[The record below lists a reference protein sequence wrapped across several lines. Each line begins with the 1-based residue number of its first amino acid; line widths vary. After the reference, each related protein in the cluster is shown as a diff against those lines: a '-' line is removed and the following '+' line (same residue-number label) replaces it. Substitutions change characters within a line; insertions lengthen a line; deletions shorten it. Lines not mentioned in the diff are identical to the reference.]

1 MHGQVQSKT
10 EQVQNLLGVLRMAY
24 KNKNYDEALRIIA
37 VLENRPK
44 LESYL
49 HIQLRESIQL
59 LHFEILVEQKKHE
72 EAQNLCLM
80 ELNRFLQN
88 PHINDISATR
98 YFFET
103 TFNRILSFEKLSQE
117 TREAFWNLRE
127 NFNRQLTHTE
137 ILYEH
142 LAFFKKILADNL
154 SPKEGV
160 LYRFDNNDLF
170 FRMSYPWLS
179 GDQVVIGKIDQLKYQ
194 ERIRSRVQTIAR
206 EWKMIPY
213 TVSNA
218 ADSILSGSIPKNGFI
233 LEQHILGQD
242 LNWTLTLYQKDQKE
256 IHKETNH
263 KIFLLYGLVGFSLI
277 TVLFGS
283 FFMFRFLSEE
293 QKLLFMKANFLSSV
307 SHELKTPL
315 TSIKMF
321 AEMMA
326 RGRVQKPEKIQEYS
340 SLIGKESTRL
350 ENLIAA
356 ILNYTRMEHSST
368 AFKWERLDLG
378 LCAETVFG
386 ALFDI
391 AESKAL
397 EMNSRF
403 EKDLFVMGD
412 YTALYSLMQS
422 LIENAIKYT
431 NSPGSIF
438 VQIYEENKKV
448 VFSVTDTGIGIPPS
462 EQKNIFNDF
471 YRVGDEMTR
480 STKGSGLGLAIV
492 KRVADT
498 HKASI
503 SLQSRLEKGSTFTVR
518 FKKAE

>member
-256 IHKETNH
+256 IQD
-263 KIFLLYGLVGFSLI
+263 
-277 TVLFGS
+277 
-283 FFMFRFLSEE
+283 R
-293 QKLLFMKANFLSSV
+293 A
-307 SHELKTPL
+307 
-315 TSIKMF
+315 
-321 AEMMA
+321 
-326 RGRVQKPEKIQEYS
+326 
-340 SLIGKESTRL
+340 
-350 ENLIAA
+350 
-356 ILNYTRMEHSST
+356 
-368 AFKWERLDLG
+368 
-378 LCAETVFG
+378 C
-386 ALFDI
+386 
-391 AESKAL
+391 
-397 EMNSRF
+397 
-403 EKDLFVMGD
+403 VM
-412 YTALYSLMQS
+412 
-422 LIENAIKYT
+422 
-431 NSPGSIF
+431 
-438 VQIYEENKKV
+438 
-448 VFSVTDTGIGIPPS
+448 
-462 EQKNIFNDF
+462 
-471 YRVGDEMTR
+471 
-480 STKGSGLGLAIV
+480 
-492 KRVADT
+492 
-498 HKASI
+498 
-503 SLQSRLEKGSTFTVR
+503 
-518 FKKAE
+518 